1 MVRWYDALAA
11 ILCAYAMMYAF
22 FSIPVIGAFVAYG
35 LYELWM
41 QLYCRWRHEEEY
53 GE

>member
-1 MVRWYDALAA
+1 MIRWYDALAA
-11 ILCAYAMMYAF
+11 ILFAYGMAVAF
-22 FSIPVIGAFVAYG
+22 FNIPIIGAFMAYG

-41 QLYCRWRHEEEY
+41 QVYCRWRHEEEY